1 MDHRQVQAGDAIC
14 GEVDGVAAVF
24 EVIAQVGGDV
34 GVVFY
39 DENAH
44 PGCPVGRL
52 PNQRAIE
59 RLLANNLPLCSVGF
73 RPPRWRPVPA
83 LV

>member
-1 MDHRQVQAGDAIC
+1 
-14 GEVDGVAAVF
+14 VAAVF

-44 PGCPVGRL
+44 PAVLLGGCRTSVPSSSVL
-52 PNQRAIE
+52 S
-59 RLLANNLPLCSVGF
+59 NNLPLCSVGF

-83 LV
+83 LGVM